1 MRAPSLALLVGALLT
16 SSLAAAQQLRV
27 VVLEIDG
34 DQNGKL
40 RNQIELAL
48 QKAGTLE
55 VLSLDEFKAA
65 AKSKKLNGAA
75 AMTSIGVKRVGKQL
89 KLDAA
94 VSGEVGEKYKVQLY
108 DRLGADLWTKEL
120 PVKKGL
126 LSEDFAVKLTRAIAA
141 AAEQGAARVTDTGGG
156 EGEATTSSEPSTS
169 TTPGGANTGVEID
182 LTGSS
187 TTPEPAPRSGRTVV
201 TPGSAA
207 GSSTGMASSEDRDD
221 DLDLEAI
228 KKKRIVGPR
237 LVTLS
242 IAGATTWRSQC
253 LRPGAFIRPGESPLP
268 DVPPLTSCADWEKLA
283 AEEKPRGDR
292 INFTSEVPYLGFQA
306 NLELF
311 PLASLE
317 SRFINGLGVLAQVV
331 YGSSLTTL
339 KEESSQGETQT
350 QFTSIDLGWA
360 VQAAYRVHFAM
371 GAGEPQGIGYAGI
384 RGGLL
389 SRNFNI
395 DPNAGVPLPSSQR
408 VSPTGFGFPVI
419 GLDVAI
425 PIVRF
430 FRLEAG
436 LSLFFNPRLAD
447 EQIIG
452 FGNLSDPTTGLQ
464 SEGFGF
470 DVGGSGELVAL
481 GPTMLGWTLKARYLS
496 FVDRF
501 YGQGQKW
508 TVCDAKQCGGLGE
521 ESYLTITWGVSIAY

>member
-1 MRAPSLALLVGALLT
+1 MRALSLALLVGALLM
-16 SSLAAAQQLRV
+16 SSLAAGQQLRV

-48 QKAGTLE
+48 QKTGTLA
-55 VLSLDEFKAA
+55 VISLDEFKGA

-126 LSEDFAVKLTRAIAA
+126 LSEDFAMKLTRAIAA
-141 AAEQGAARVTDTGGG
+141 AAEQGAARVTDTGGADG
-156 EGEATTSSEPSTS
+156 ETAGADPSTS
-169 TTPGGANTGVEID
+169 SSTGGGNTGVEID
-182 LTGSS
+182 LTGS
-187 TTPEPAPRSGRTVV
+187 TPEPTPRSGRTVII
-201 TPGSAA
+201 PGSSS

-237 LVTLS
+237 LITVS

-253 LRPGAFIRPGESPLP
+253 LRPGAFIRPGESALP

-283 AEEKPRGDR
+283 AELKPRGDR

-317 SRFINGLGVLAQVV
+317 SRFINGLGVLAHVV

-339 KEESSQGETQT
+339 REESSQGETQT

-395 DPNAGVPLPSSQR
+395 DANAGVPLPSSQR

-419 GLDVAI
+419 GLDLAI

-436 LSLFFNPRLAD
+436 ASLFFNPRLGD
-447 EQIIG
+447 EQIVG

-464 SEGFGF
+464 SEGFGL
-470 DVGGSGELVAL
+470 DVGGSGDLVAL

-508 TVCDAKQCGGLGE
+508 TVCDPKQCGGLGE
-521 ESYLTITWGVSIAY
+521 ESYLTITWGVSLAY